1 MMIFELME
9 LGLTNGEAKVY
20 LSLLKLGSSK
30 VGSIVKDCRVSYSK
44 VYDVLERL
52 ILKGLVSYVLIGNIK
67 HFNAVEPYR
76 LQDYIQKKEEKI
88 KLQKDKASK
97 IIPDLVSI
105 INKRRRKNK
114 DSGLKSAT
122 IERNHTEIFK
132 GDQGLRTAYEI
143 LLSDSNKGEVL
154 RYFYPYSDYH
164 NIASPFYLRL
174 YMFQKSKNLTERGI
188 STMAFKKSRHY
199 QEDVP
204 KDVNL
209 KFVNF
214 PLPGTMDIFRDK
226 ILMIEWEN
234 KIGLLISSEEM
245 SNHFKNYFDSIWILA
260 IS

>member
-1 MMIFELME
+1 MMMIYDLME

-20 LSLLKLGSSK
+20 LSLIKLGSSK
-30 VGSIVKDCRVSYSK
+30 VGSIVKDSRVSYSK
-44 VYDVLERL
+44 IYDVLERL

-67 HFNAVEPYR
+67 HFDAVEPYR
-76 LQDYIQKKEEKI
+76 LQDYIQKKEEEI
-88 KLQKDKASK
+88 KLQKDKANK
-97 IIPDLVSI
+97 IVPDLVSI
-105 INKRRRKNK
+105 INKRRKNYSK
-114 DSGLKSAT
+114 LKSS
-122 IERNHTEIFK
+122 IERTHTEIFK

-143 LLSDSNKGEVL
+143 LLSGSNKGEIL
-154 RYFYPYSDYH
+154 RYFYPYDDHH

-174 YMFQKSKNLTERGI
+174 YGFQKSKNLAERGI

-209 KFVNF
+209 RFVNF

-234 KIGLLISSEEM
+234 KIGIFISSDEM
-245 SNHFKNYFDSIWILA
+245 ANHFKNYFDSIWYLA
-260 IS
+260 IQ

>member
-1 MMIFELME
+1 MMISELVE

-20 LSLLKLGSSK
+20 LSLLKLGLSK

-76 LQDYIQKKEEKI
+76 LQDYIQKKEEQI

-105 INKRRRKNK
+105 VNKRRRKNK
-114 DSGLKSAT
+114 DSILKSAA

-143 LLSDSNKGEVL
+143 
-154 RYFYPYSDYH
+154 
-164 NIASPFYLRL
+164 
-174 YMFQKSKNLTERGI
+174 
-188 STMAFKKSRHY
+188 
-199 QEDVP
+199 
-204 KDVNL
+204 
-209 KFVNF
+209 
-214 PLPGTMDIFRDK
+214 
-226 ILMIEWEN
+226 
-234 KIGLLISSEEM
+234 
-245 SNHFKNYFDSIWILA
+245 
-260 IS
+260 

>member
-1 MMIFELME
+1 MISELME

-52 ILKGLVSYVLIGNIK
+52 ILKGLVSYVLIGNVK

-76 LQDYIQKKEEKI
+76 LQDYIQKKEEQI

-105 INKRRRKNK
+105 VNKRRENK

-122 IERNHTEIFK
+122 AIEKNHAEIFK

-143 LLSDSNKGEVL
+143 LLSDTRKGEVL
-154 RYFYPYSDYH
+154 RYFYPYDDYH
-164 NIASPFYLRL
+164 NISTPFYLRL
-174 YMFQKSKNLTERGI
+174 YRFQKSKNLTERGI
-188 STMAFKKSRHY
+188 STVAFKKSRHY

-226 ILMIEWEN
+226 ILMIEWKN
-234 KIGLLISSEEM
+234 KIGVLISSDEM
-245 SNHFKNYFDSIWILA
+245 TNHFKNYFDSIWLLA
-260 IS
+260 IH